1 METITIV
8 NKSGKIVST
17 SKHLLN
23 IFKEAK
29 YAYQEKKAE
38 IRAYIHGKNQDKL
51 ARKLENVRLE
61 ETRSVA
67 SSRRSH
73 RSHKSHRPKREG
85 ESSRRPATALTERNL
100 AAASEASGSVA
111 GSRHGSR
118 PATSHRAP
126 TEYHTPYQ
134 APYFE
139 DYNASRPTLVRH
151 HTDYPPSY
159 APGPMVSVAPH
170 YDSSPMV
177 TVAPRNAYHDYPP
190 PPPLQ
195 RSMTS
200 PNPHHGDDIDMNMAY
215 GELPPDLAMQVYPA
229 QQANREQELNGLMSK
244 LDHLMVEAHCV
255 QHTATTIIASLQKNP
270 EAMAAVALT
279 LAEIS
284 NVLTKMGPGFLTAIK
299 GSSPAIFAL
308 LCSPQFL
315 IAGGVA
321 VGVTIVMF
329 GGYKII
335 KKIQKEINDKKEE
348 SRVDEAMVF
357 NADNYSI
364 ESWRQGI
371 AEVGAQSVSTSVD
384 GEYITPKAEILRKQ
398 RIRDRAM
405 EERHG
410 APRSPSA
417 GASSNA
423 STVRRKPVPVY
434 MDSSRTVVTES
445 ARTERSSRTSK
456 TTKSRRTSKSE
467 RSDSTVK
474 PKKDGK
480 EKKPKKQSAISVL
493 FKGSS
498 TVKKDKSVVDSK

>member
-8 NKSGKIVST
+8 NKSGKIVGT

-29 YAYQEKKAE
+29 TAYQDKKAE
-38 IRAYIHGKNQDKL
+38 IRAEIHGKNEDKL

-61 ETRSVA
+61 ESRSVA

-73 RSHKSHRPKREG
+73 RSHKSRRPKHEG
-85 ESSRRPATALTERNL
+85 EPSRRPATALTERNL

-111 GSRHGSR
+111 GSWHGGSR
-118 PATSHRAP
+118 PATSHRSP
-126 TEYHTPYQ
+126 TVYQSPYEAPYQ
-134 APYFE
+134 APYIE

-151 HTDYPPSY
+151 HTDFPPRY
-159 APGPMVSVAPH
+159 EPAPMG
-170 YDSSPMV
+170 Y
-177 TVAPRNAYHDYPP
+177 NYHDYPP

-195 RSMTS
+195 RSLTS
-200 PNPHHGDDIDMNMAY
+200 PNPNHGDDIDMNMAY
-215 GELPPDLAMQVYPA
+215 GELPPDLAMQVYPQQRA
-229 QQANREQELNGLMSK
+229 QQKEELNGLMSK

-284 NVLTKMGPGFLTAIK
+284 NVLTKMGPGFLAAIK
-299 GSSPAIFAL
+299 SSSPAVFAL

-335 KKIQKEINDKKEE
+335 KKIQKEISDKKEVDE
-348 SRVDEAMVF
+348 SYRMDEAMVF

-371 AEVGAQSVSTSVD
+371 AGVGRQSVSTSVD

-405 EERHG
+405 EERNG
-410 APRSPSA
+410 APRSPSV

-467 RSDSTVK
+467 TGKSESTVK
-474 PKKDGK
+474 PKKEKEGK
-480 EKKPKKQSAISVL
+480 EKKPRKQSAISVL

-498 TVKKDKSVVDSK
+498 SVKKDKSVVDGK

>member
-8 NKSGKIVST
+8 NKSGKIVGT

-38 IRAYIHGKNQDKL
+38 IRAEIHGKNEDKL
-51 ARKLENVRLE
+51 ARRLENVRLE
-61 ETRSVA
+61 ESRSVA

-73 RSHKSHRPKREG
+73 RSHKSRRPKHEG

-111 GSRHGSR
+111 GSRHGGSR
-118 PATSHRAP
+118 PATSHRSP
-126 TEYHTPYQ
+126 TVYQSPYEAPYQ
-134 APYFE
+134 APYIE

-151 HTDYPPSY
+151 HTDFPPRY
-159 APGPMVSVAPH
+159 EPAPMG
-170 YDSSPMV
+170 Y
-177 TVAPRNAYHDYPP
+177 NYHDYPP

-200 PNPHHGDDIDMNMAY
+200 PNPNHDDGIDMNMAY
-215 GELPPDLAMQVYPA
+215 GELPPDLAMQVYPR
-229 QQANREQELNGLMSK
+229 QQEEQKQELNGLMSK

-284 NVLTKMGPGFLTAIK
+284 NVLTKMGPGFLAAIK
-299 GSSPAIFAL
+299 SSSPAVFAL

-335 KKIQKEINDKKEE
+335 KKIQKEISDKKEVDE
-348 SRVDEAMVF
+348 SYRMDEAMVF

-371 AEVGAQSVSTSVD
+371 AEVGGQSVSTSVD

-405 EERHG
+405 EERSG
-410 APRSPSA
+410 APRSPSV

-467 RSDSTVK
+467 TGRLESTVK
-474 PKKDGK
+474 PKKEKEGK

-498 TVKKDKSVVDSK
+498 SIKKDKSVV

>member
-1 METITIV
+1 M
-8 NKSGKIVST
+8 G
-17 SKHLLN
+17 
-23 IFKEAK
+23 
-29 YAYQEKKAE
+29 
-38 IRAYIHGKNQDKL
+38 
-51 ARKLENVRLE
+51 
-61 ETRSVA
+61 
-67 SSRRSH
+67 
-73 RSHKSHRPKREG
+73 
-85 ESSRRPATALTERNL
+85 
-100 AAASEASGSVA
+100 
-111 GSRHGSR
+111 
-118 PATSHRAP
+118 
-126 TEYHTPYQ
+126 
-134 APYFE
+134 
-139 DYNASRPTLVRH
+139 YN
-151 HTDYPPSY
+151 
-159 APGPMVSVAPH
+159 
-170 YDSSPMV
+170 
-177 TVAPRNAYHDYPP
+177 YHDYPP

-200 PNPHHGDDIDMNMAY
+200 PNPNHDDGIDMNMAY
-215 GELPPDLAMQVYPA
+215 GELPPDLAMQVYPR
-229 QQANREQELNGLMSK
+229 QQEEQKQELNGLMSK

-284 NVLTKMGPGFLTAIK
+284 NVLTKMGPGFLATIK
-299 GSSPAIFAL
+299 SSSPAVFAL

-335 KKIQKEINDKKEE
+335 KKIQKEISDKKEVDE
-348 SRVDEAMVF
+348 SYRMDEAMVF

-371 AEVGAQSVSTSVD
+371 AEVGGQSVSTSVD

-405 EERHG
+405 EERSA
-410 APRSPSA
+410 APRSPSV

-467 RSDSTVK
+467 TGRSESTVK
-474 PKKDGK
+474 PKKEKEGK

-498 TVKKDKSVVDSK
+498 SIKKDKSVV

>member
-8 NKSGKIVST
+8 NKSGKIVGT

-38 IRAYIHGKNQDKL
+38 IRAEIHGRNEDKL
-51 ARKLENVRLE
+51 SRKLENVRLE
-61 ETRSVA
+61 DSRSVA

-73 RSHKSHRPKREG
+73 RTHKSHRPKHDG

-111 GSRHGSR
+111 ASRHGGSR
-118 PATSHRAP
+118 PATSHRSP
-126 TEYHTPYQ
+126 TVYQTPYQ

-151 HTDYPPSY
+151 HTDFPPRY
-159 APGPMVSVAPH
+159 EPAPMASVAPR
-170 YDSSPMV
+170 YD
-177 TVAPRNAYHDYPP
+177 YHDYPP

-229 QQANREQELNGLMSK
+229 QREQREKELNGLMSK

-255 QHTATTIIASLQKNP
+255 QYTATTIIASLQKNP

-335 KKIQKEINDKKEE
+335 KKIQKEISDKKEE
-348 SRVDEAMVF
+348 NESQRMDEAMVF

-371 AEVGAQSVSTSVD
+371 AEVEVRSVSTSVD

-405 EERHG
+405 EERNG
-410 APRSPSA
+410 APRSPSV

-456 TTKSRRTSKSE
+456 STKSRRTSKSE
-467 RSDSTVK
+467 RSESTVK
-474 PKKDGK
+474 PKKEGK

-498 TVKKDKSVVDSK
+498 SIKKDKSVIDK

>member
-8 NKSGKIVST
+8 NKSGKIVGT

-29 YAYQEKKAE
+29 SAYQDKRAE
-38 IRAYIHGKNQDKL
+38 IRAEIHGRNEEKL
-51 ARKLENVRLE
+51 TRKLENLRLE

-67 SSRRSH
+67 SSGRSH
-73 RSHKSHRPKREG
+73 RSHKSRRPKHEG

-111 GSRHGSR
+111 GSRHGGSR
-118 PATSHRAP
+118 PATSHRSP
-126 TEYHTPYQ
+126 TVYQGPYQ
-134 APYFE
+134 PYVE

-151 HTDYPPSY
+151 HTDFPPRY
-159 APGPMVSVAPH
+159 EPAPMVSVAPRH
-170 YDSSPMV
+170 D
-177 TVAPRNAYHDYPP
+177 YHDYPP

-200 PNPHHGDDIDMNMAY
+200 PNPHHADDIDMNMAY
-215 GELPPDLAMQVYPA
+215 GELPPDLAMQVHPA
-229 QQANREQELNGLMSK
+229 QREQREQELNGLMSK

-335 KKIQKEINDKKEE
+335 KKIQKEISDKKEADE
-348 SRVDEAMVF
+348 SYRMDEAMVF

-371 AEVGAQSVSTSVD
+371 AEVQAPSVSTSVD

-405 EERHG
+405 EERNG
-410 APRSPSA
+410 APRSPSV

-467 RSDSTVK
+467 RSESTVK
-474 PKKDGK
+474 PKKEGKDGK

-498 TVKKDKSVVDSK
+498 SVKKDKSVA